1 MRINGL
7 SATKM
12 TIGIGVLVLAI
23 GGGTFVA
30 SAMSTT
36 SPPTGDTA
44 AAGAAPAVI
53 SAPSLT
59 DPVYVQRGD
68 VTVGHLSRAELD
80 APRPVDQAGVA
91 QDPGYPN
98 IGYSVYNENEVL
110 VGYDTPRF
118 GFVYLTEV
126 ERYKADP
133 LAFVRQRALEVGIP
147 VPEGF

>member
-30 SAMSTT
+30 SALSTT
-36 SPPTGDTA
+36 TPSTGDASSALTP
-44 AAGAAPAVI
+44 PAVI
-53 SAPSLT
+53 AAPPY

-80 APRPVDQAGVA
+80 APRPVDSAGLA

-98 IGYSVYNENEVL
+98 IGYSVYDENDVL
-110 VGYDTPRF
+110 VGYDTPHF
-118 GFVYLTEV
+118 GFVYLNEV
-126 ERYKADP
+126 ENYKADP
-133 LAFVRQRALEVGIP
+133 LAFVQQRALEVGIP
-147 VPEGF
+147 IPEGF

>member
-7 SATKM
+7 SATKT

-36 SPPTGDTA
+36 SPSAGDTV

-53 SAPSLT
+53 AAPSLT
-59 DPVYVQRGD
+59 EPVYVQRGD
-68 VTVGHLSRAELD
+68 VTVGHLSRAEVD
-80 APRPVDQAGVA
+80 APPPVDSAGVL

-98 IGYSVYNENEVL
+98 IGYSVYDENEVL
-110 VGYDTPRF
+110 VGYDTPHF
-118 GFVYLTEV
+118 GFVYLDEV
-126 ERYKADP
+126 ESYKADP
-133 LAFVRQRALEVGIP
+133 LGFVRQRALEVGIP

>member
-7 SATKM
+7 SATKT

-36 SPPTGDTA
+36 SPSAGDTA

-53 SAPSLT
+53 AAPSYE
-59 DPVYVQRGD
+59 PVYVQRGD
-68 VTVGHLSRAELD
+68 VTVGHLSRAEVD
-80 APRPVDQAGVA
+80 APPPVDSAGVV
-91 QDPGYPN
+91 QDPGYPD
-98 IGYSVYNENEVL
+98 IGYSVYDENEVL

-133 LAFVRQRALEVGIP
+133 LAFVRQRALDVGIP

>member
-1 MRINGL
+1 MRINGI
-7 SATKM
+7 STVKA
-12 TIGIGVLVLAI
+12 TIGVGVLVLAI

-36 SPPTGDTA
+36 SPSTGDA
-44 AAGAAPAVI
+44 SSAVAPPAVI
-53 SAPSLT
+53 TAPSLT

-68 VTVGHLSRAELD
+68 VTVGHLTRAELD
-80 APRPVDQAGVA
+80 APRPVDSAGLA

-98 IGYSVYNENEVL
+98 IGYSVYDENELL

-118 GFVYLTEV
+118 GFVYLDEV
-126 ERYKADP
+126 ESYKADP
-133 LAFVRQRALEVGIP
+133 MAFVRQRALEVGIP

>member
-36 SPPTGDTA
+36 SPPAGDTA
-44 AAGAAPAVI
+44 AAAAAPAVI
-53 SAPSLT
+53 AAPSLT

-68 VTVGHLSRAELD
+68 VTVGHIRQEDLNR
-80 APRPVDQAGVA
+80 PRPVDSAGVA

-98 IGYSVYNENEVL
+98 IGYSVYDENEVL
-110 VGYDTPRF
+110 VGFDTPRF

-133 LAFVRQRALEVGIP
+133 LAFVRQRALDVGIP